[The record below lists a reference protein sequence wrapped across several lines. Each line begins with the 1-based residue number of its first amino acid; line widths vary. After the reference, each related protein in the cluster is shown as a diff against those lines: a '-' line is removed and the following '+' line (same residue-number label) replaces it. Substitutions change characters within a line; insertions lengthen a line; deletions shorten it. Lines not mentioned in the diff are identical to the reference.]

1 MTTICTTTMRC
12 PVCGAR
18 SEHRDIMSTNTMGPS
33 DLDTRPP
40 EMKRSTMFAWV
51 KRCPKCGYCGSNA
64 GKARPKARKVIGGK
78 EYRDQLRDPAYPE
91 LANTFLCRAIL
102 DREAGDIR
110 AAASTFLCAAWVCDD
125 ANLAKQAMACR
136 RKAAD
141 MLRAVEAHE
150 ATGAGRHDDGTTS
163 AILVDLLRR
172 SGQLDEARKVIAEQR
187 GGISDDVV
195 LRVLDFQASLLARG
209 DVAAH
214 TVAEALG
221 AEA

>member
-12 PVCGAR
+12 PVCDTR
-18 SEHRDIMSTNTMGPS
+18 SNHRDIMSTNTMGPS

-51 KRCPKCGYCGSNA
+51 KRCPKCGYCASNP
-64 GKARPKARKVIGGK
+64 GNARPKARAVVGGK
-78 EYRDQLRDPAYPE
+78 EYQDQLRDPAYPE
-91 LANTFLCRAIL
+91 LAITFLCRAIL
-102 DREAGDIR
+102 DREAGDTR
-110 AAASTFLCAAWVCDD
+110 AAASAFLCAAWVCDD
-125 ANLAKQAMACR
+125 ASLAEQAIACR

-141 MLRAVEAHE
+141 MLRAAEAHE
-150 ATGAGRHDDGTTS
+150 ASGAGRHDDGAAT

-172 SGQLDEARKVIAEQR
+172 SGQPDEARKVIAEQR
-187 GGISDDVV
+187 SGISDDVV
-195 LRVLDFQASLLARG
+195 LRVLDFQAALFERG

-221 AEA
+221 ENA